1 MFLLV
6 LIDADTYRGYSSCVS
21 FRCTKVLD
29 DEMYLKCPAPINV
42 HNDADPLSLNSKDIF
57 EEIGYRASQHWVP
70 ETDKPYICSNCGK
83 GYTHIFTL
91 NRHRRT
97 VCGGGLSGQQLDDS
111 LTPDQSGKPVFVC
124 PKCGKGYT
132 WKASLQRHL
141 STGCGLPPMFC
152 CKLCDYRTSRKD
164 ILFRH
169 MRHVHSR
176 LPA

>member
-1 MFLLV
+1 MFLKPCLPPTGV
-6 LIDADTYRGYSSCVS
+6 PNNATATFDPGLGCS
-21 FRCTKVLD
+21 
-29 DEMYLKCPAPINV
+29 
-42 HNDADPLSLNSKDIF
+42 ADPRLLFQGSS
-57 EEIGYRASQHWVP
+57 AWVP
-70 ETDKPYICSNCGK
+70 ETDKPYMCSSCGK

-97 VCGGGLSGQQLDDS
+97 VCGISLSGHQLDDTIS
-111 LTPDQSGKPVFVC
+111 PDQFGKPIFVC

-152 CKLCDYRTSRKD
+152 CNLCDYRTSRKD

-176 LPA
+176 HPA